1 MQINVTFNDYEEMTS
16 FCQRVTAGEP
26 IASTAPKR
34 TKKAEPVMENPAPAE
49 TVAAPAEETPAPV
62 EEKPSEITIEAVREK
77 LAGLQK
83 AGKRDEVK
91 ALIKSFGAKSLTEL
105 PASEY
110 PELMKKAEEL

>member
-1 MQINVTFNDYEEMTS
+1 MPFEE
-16 FCQRVTAGEP
+16 
-26 IASTAPKR
+26 
-34 TKKAEPVMENPAPAE
+34 APAK
-49 TVAAPAEETPAPV
+49 EEA
-62 EEKPSEITIEAVREK
+62 SDITIEQVREK

-110 PELMKKAEEL
+110 PELMRRAEEM